1 MKEAR
6 RNRKTEQGLSRTE
19 NAKTVKISKIQKGK
33 LLHRLKPKGGN
44 LKENHQERMK

>member
-19 NAKTVKISKIQKGK
+19 NAKTVKIANIQKVSYYTDSYQK
-33 LLHRLKPKGGN
+33 M
-44 LKENHQERMK
+44 ET